1 MNSQNQLQK
10 VGQRHQLWT
19 SRAVALFFTLFLLS
33 ESTIANVKGYGLEIA
48 QQAVP
53 APSVPLSPDKQQR
66 YQEGVKLFEEAQEL
80 EKKGTREASEQAINK
95 SQQALKIAQEIGLR
109 EEEVNIL
116 AYIANLYNFID
127 DYKTAIEYL
136 QQALKISRELRKP
149 LFEATLLASIGINYN
164 NINEPK
170 EGLTYLE
177 KAKSIFLANQEYRRL
192 ASTFNSIATI
202 HMKLGDTKKALN
214 YRNEA
219 LKLYRE
225 PLKDLAGEA
234 YTLWRIGVI
243 YSLSGEPKTALDYY
257 EQALK
262 IQRQRND
269 FKAEIEIICDIA
281 ALQDKLGNAKNA
293 VESLKEALKLQ
304 QQAGFNL
311 SDQANTIADI
321 GEIYAGQADYRTAI
335 DYYQQAGNLFQQ
347 AGNTRMLSRTFVM
360 IANVH
365 KNFSGNYE
373 KALEFLDKALELQI
387 DDKDNYAFTLGQKAD
402 IYLSQANYQK
412 ALDAYN
418 KALELQRSIPNPRD
432 EARIL
437 RDIAYVYRTLG
448 DYKLSLETYNK
459 ALDIYKLTPNKT
471 AEIRTLNSIASL
483 YEWQDNYNEA
493 LQYYQKSLS
502 LLNKDDYQSEIQVIW
517 GMTRI
522 YTSLKDYPKALE
534 LANRALKLSKEN
546 SYYEDFSLYPLAT
559 VYRAKGDYKKSLDI
573 SNELLAHYRK
583 AGLRIREAQMLGDMS
598 VTYELEKNYQQAIDI
613 LNEEL
618 KIRRELK
625 ESKAEAN
632 TLYAIAINQRKLEN
646 LEIALINIDS
656 AIKIVE
662 NIRTNVQNP
671 DLRTSYFATVQNYY
685 KFKINLLMELHKKDP
700 SKGYNAIAIETSEA
714 SRARGLVE
722 LLTEA
727 RANIRK
733 GANPE
738 LLAQENRLQD
748 LINAKEKI
756 RFEIINTEKIK
767 NPVLKSN
774 ADKLQTEIDE
784 LLNQQ
789 KQLETKIRQSNP
801 KYANLKYPQPLKLAQ
816 IQQQLDKD
824 SLLLQY
830 SLGSDR
836 SFLWV
841 VSPNSLD
848 TYELPKKSEIEKASI
863 NLFCLISQN
872 SSKPPSAT
880 GKENPCQDT
889 KNIKTQRI
897 DLAAEEL
904 SKLVLAPVKNK
915 LAKKRLVVVAD
926 GALQYIPFAALAD
939 LTHASSLKSGNP
951 PTRLAPQPTSQRGKE
966 EKNQLDN
973 KPKDNRGIDVTP
985 AIPASGKNFN
995 YQPLIVNHEIVNLP
1009 SASTIAIQR
1018 QELANRSSTNKKT
1031 LAILADPVYNADDA
1045 KIRLQNARNKETK
1058 PKPSDSLGIELER
1071 SALKRS
1077 ADTFNRQGWG
1087 RLPGTRTEAETI
1099 LKLVPKE
1106 NSLEVFDF
1114 EANYNWATSSALNQF
1129 RILHFATH
1137 GFVNDA
1143 NPELS
1148 GIVLSLVDKQG
1159 KDIRGYLR
1167 LGDLFNLDYPADLIV
1182 LSACETGLGKEIQG
1196 EGLVG
1201 LTRGLMYAGGER
1213 LVVSLWQV
1221 SDEGTAVFMQ
1231 EFYKEMLQN
1240 NKSPNEA
1247 LRATQLKMW
1256 SQDKWRNPN
1265 YWAAFAFLG
1274 EWR

>member
-1 MNSQNQLQK
+1 MNNQKKPQQ

-19 SRAVALFFTLFLLS
+19 SRAVALFFSLLLLS
-33 ESTIANVKGYGLEIA
+33 ESTVANVKGYGLKVA
-48 QQAVP
+48 QQTVS
-53 APSVPLSPDKQQR
+53 APSVPLSADKQQR
-66 YQEGVKLFEEAQEL
+66 YQEANKLVQEGQGL
-80 EKKGTREASEQAINK
+80 QKKGTKEASQQAIEK
-95 SQQALKIAQEIGLR
+95 YQQALKILEEIGLR
-109 EEEVNIL
+109 VEQASIYQTIGVVYFTL
-116 AYIANLYNFID
+116 S
-127 DYKTAIEYL
+127 EYPE
-136 QQALKISRELRKP
+136 ALKYFDQYLNISRELKLPILEGAALFHIAQVYSRTGKP
-149 LFEATLLASIGINYN
+149 REALTLMKQAESIFRAEKIFEAVASVLISTASIYT
-164 NINEPK
+164 
-170 EGLTYLE
+170 GLGEIPQTL
-177 KAKSIFLANQEYRRL
+177 
-192 ASTFNSIATI
+192 
-202 HMKLGDTKKALN
+202 
-214 YRNEA
+214 
-219 LKLYRE
+219 E
-225 PLKDLAGEA
+225 PLNQALQIYRD
-234 YTLWRIGVI
+234 TLKNLPQQAIVLNQIGFS
-243 YSLSGEPKTALDYY
+243 YSQMGEPKTALKYY
-257 EQALK
+257 EQALEIQQTRQDLLPAQADTLTNIGSLHNQLGKHNEALDYLNKARK
-262 IQRQRND
+262 IQQAQGLLV
-269 FKAEIEIICDIA
+269 AEGTTVQTIGDIYKSQGDYQKSLESHKQARIIFEKGGNKSLESIGIGRIISIY
-281 ALQDKLGNAKNA
+281 KNYLGDNEN
-293 VESLKEALKLQ
+293 ALKFINDSLELDTNSGDKERYARTMN
-304 QQAGFNL
+304 QQA
-311 SDQANTIADI
+311 DI
-321 GEIYAGQADYRTAI
+321 
-335 DYYQQAGNLFQQ
+335 
-347 AGNTRMLSRTFVM
+347 
-360 IANVH
+360 
-365 KNFSGNYE
+365 
-373 KALEFLDKALELQI
+373 KA
-387 DDKDNYAFTLGQKAD
+387 
-402 IYLSQANYQK
+402 SQGDYQK
-412 ALDAYN
+412 ALEICNQTLEIARSTKN
-418 KALELQRSIPNPRD
+418 KNLEADTFRKMASIY
-432 EARIL
+432 EL
-437 RDIAYVYRTLG
+437 LG
-448 DYKLSLETYNK
+448 DYDLSAKTYKQALQIYRQIPDKPFELTLLPLIGNLYMTKEDYPEAIHYYNQTLSLSQEQNNDGFQM
-459 ALDIYKLTPNKT
+459 LGLMG
-471 AEIRTLNSIASL
+471 IA
-483 YEWQDNYNEA
+483 
-493 LQYYQKSLS
+493 
-502 LLNKDDYQSEIQVIW
+502 
-517 GMTRI
+517 RI
-522 YTSLKDYPKALE
+522 YELQKDFP
-534 LANRALKLSKEN
+534 NALKNAETLLALSQKVGDKYSGIGAMN
-546 SYYEDFSLYPLAT
+546 LIGIIHKS
-559 VYRAKGDYKKSLDI
+559 KGDYKQSL
-573 SNELLAHYRK
+573 NFHRK
-583 AGLRIREAQMLGDMS
+583 ALLQSKAMGLLKTEAQSLNNIS
-598 VTYELEKNYQQAIDI
+598 VTHSLEKQYQQAIDT

-618 KIRRELK
+618 QIRRELK
-625 ESKAEAN
+625 DTQGEADA
-632 TLYAIAINQRKLEN
+632 LYFIAINQRKLKN
-646 LEIALINIDS
+646 LETALTNIDS

-700 SKGYNAIAIETSEA
+700 SKGYNAQAIETSEA

-738 LLAQENRLQD
+738 LLAEENRLQD

-756 RFEIINTEKIK
+756 RFEIINSDKIK
-767 NPVLKSN
+767 NPVLKAN

-801 KYANLKYPQPLKLAQ
+801 KYANLKYPQPLKLPQ

-830 SLGSDR
+830 SLGEER

-841 VSPNSLD
+841 VSPTSLD

-880 GKENPCQDT
+880 GKENPCQDA
-889 KNIKTQRI
+889 KNIKTRRI

-904 SKLVLAPVKNK
+904 SKLVLAPVKDK
-915 LAKKRLVVVAD
+915 LGKKRLVVVAD

-939 LTHASSLKSGNP
+939 LTA
-951 PTRLAPQPTSQRGKE
+951 QPTSQRGK

-973 KPKDNRGIDVTP
+973 KPKDNRGGGLIPEIDNLP
-985 AIPASGKNFN
+985 LAINSN
-995 YQPLIVNHEIVNLP
+995 YQPLFVNHEIVNLP

-1018 QELANRSSTNKKT
+1018 QELRKKAPKA
-1031 LAILADPVYNADDA
+1031 LAILADPVYSNTDE
-1045 KIRLQNARNKETK
+1045 RFNSTRNKQLNK
-1058 PKPSDSLGIELER
+1058 QKNQQYSLGIELER

-1077 ADTFNRQGWG
+1077 ADTLNRQGWG

-1114 EANYNWATSSALNQF
+1114 DANYNWATSSALSQF

-1240 NKSPNEA
+1240 GKSANQA

-1256 SQDKWRNPN
+1256 KDDKWRNPN
-1265 YWAAFAFLG
+1265 NWAAFAFLG

>member
-1 MNSQNQLQK
+1 MNNQNQPQK
-10 VGQRHQLWT
+10 VGQRLSMWT

-48 QQAVP
+48 QQTVP
-53 APSVPLSPDKQQR
+53 APSVPLSADKQQR
-66 YQEGVKLFEEAQEL
+66 YQEGVKLFEEGKEL
-80 EKKGTREASEQAINK
+80 RKKGTREGYLQAIEK
-95 SQQALKIAQEIGLR
+95 YQQALKILEGIGLR
-109 EEEVNIL
+109 VEQASIYQTIGVVYFTL
-116 AYIANLYNFID
+116 S
-127 DYKTAIEYL
+127 EYPE
-136 QQALKISRELRKP
+136 ALKYFEQYLNISRELKLPILEGAALFHIAQVYSRTGKP
-149 LFEATLLASIGINYN
+149 REALTLLKQAESIFRTEKIFDAVAGALITTASIYTGLGEIPQTL
-164 NINEPK
+164 EP
-170 EGLTYLE
+170 L
-177 KAKSIFLANQEYRRL
+177 NQ
-192 ASTFNSIATI
+192 
-202 HMKLGDTKKALN
+202 ALQI
-214 YRNEA
+214 YRNT
-219 LKLYRE
+219 LKNL
-225 PLKDLAGEA
+225 PQQAIVLNQ
-234 YTLWRIGVI
+234 IGFS
-243 YSLSGEPKTALDYY
+243 YSQMGEPKTALKYY
-257 EQALK
+257 EQALEIQQTRQDLLPAQADTLTNIGSLHNQLGKHNEALDYLNKARK
-262 IQRQRND
+262 IQQAQGLLV
-269 FKAEIEIICDIA
+269 AEGTTVQTIGDIYKSQGDYQKSLESHKQARILFEKGGNKSLESIGIGRIISIY
-281 ALQDKLGNAKNA
+281 KNYLGDNEN
-293 VESLKEALKLQ
+293 ALKFINDSLELDTNSGDKERYARTMN
-304 QQAGFNL
+304 QQA
-311 SDQANTIADI
+311 DI
-321 GEIYAGQADYRTAI
+321 
-335 DYYQQAGNLFQQ
+335 
-347 AGNTRMLSRTFVM
+347 
-360 IANVH
+360 
-365 KNFSGNYE
+365 
-373 KALEFLDKALELQI
+373 KA
-387 DDKDNYAFTLGQKAD
+387 
-402 IYLSQANYQK
+402 SQGDYQK
-412 ALDAYN
+412 ALEICNQTLEIARSTKN
-418 KALELQRSIPNPRD
+418 KNLEADTFRKMASIY
-432 EARIL
+432 EL
-437 RDIAYVYRTLG
+437 LG
-448 DYKLSLETYNK
+448 DYDLSAKTYKQALQIYRQIPDKPFELTLLPLIGNLYMTKEDYPEAINYYNQTLSLSQEQNNDGFQM
-459 ALDIYKLTPNKT
+459 LGLMG
-471 AEIRTLNSIASL
+471 IA
-483 YEWQDNYNEA
+483 
-493 LQYYQKSLS
+493 
-502 LLNKDDYQSEIQVIW
+502 
-517 GMTRI
+517 RI
-522 YTSLKDYPKALE
+522 YELQKDFP
-534 LANRALKLSKEN
+534 NALKNAETLLALSQKVGDKYSGIGAMN
-546 SYYEDFSLYPLAT
+546 LIGIIHKS
-559 VYRAKGDYKKSLDI
+559 KGDYKQSL
-573 SNELLAHYRK
+573 NFHRK
-583 AGLRIREAQMLGDMS
+583 ALLQSKAMGLLKTEAQSLNNIS
-598 VTYELEKNYQQAIDI
+598 VTHSLEKQYQQAIDT

-618 KIRRELK
+618 QIRRELMDTQG
-625 ESKAEAN
+625 EADA
-632 TLYAIAINQRKLEN
+632 LYLIAINQRKLKN
-646 LEIALINIDS
+646 LETALTNIDS

-748 LINAKEKI
+748 LINAKEKL
-756 RFEIINTEKIK
+756 RFEIINSEKIK
-767 NPVLKSN
+767 NPVLKAN

-830 SLGSDR
+830 SLGEER

-889 KNIKTQRI
+889 KN

-904 SKLVLAPVKNK
+904 SKLVLAPVKDK
-915 LAKKRLVVVAD
+915 LGKKRLVVVAD

-939 LTHASSLKSGNP
+939 LTA
-951 PTRLAPQPTSQRGKE
+951 QPISQRGKE

-985 AIPASGKNFN
+985 AIPASGKSFN
-995 YQPLIVNHEIVNLP
+995 YQPLFVNHEIVNLP

-1018 QELANRSSTNKKT
+1018 QELSNRKKAPKA
-1031 LAILADPVYNADDA
+1031 LAILADPVYSNTDE
-1045 KIRLQNARNKETK
+1045 RFNRTRNKQLNK
-1058 PKPSDSLGIELER
+1058 QKKQQDSLGIELER

-1087 RLPGTRTEAETI
+1087 RLPGTRKEAETL
-1099 LKLVPKE
+1099 LKLVPDGDR
-1106 NSLEVFDF
+1106 LTVFDF
-1114 EANYNWATSSALNQF
+1114 DANYNWATSSALNQF

-1240 NKSPNEA
+1240 GKSANEA

>member
-1 MNSQNQLQK
+1 MNNQNQPQK

-48 QQAVP
+48 QQTVP
-53 APSVPLSPDKQQR
+53 APSVPLSADKQQR

-80 EKKGTREASEQAINK
+80 EKKGTREGYQEAIAK
-95 SQQALKIAQEIGLR
+95 YQQALKIVQELGLRADQAEILMEIGL
-109 EEEVNIL
+109 VNV
-116 AYIANLYNFID
+116 
-127 DYKTAIEYL
+127 YL
-136 QQALKISRELRKP
+136 SKYQQALDLYKQALIIWQELNQP
-149 LFEATLLASIGINYN
+149 LFEATALSMIGDTYN
-164 NINEPK
+164 NMGKTRESL
-170 EGLTYLE
+170 EYLKRAE
-177 KAKSIFLANQEYRRL
+177 SIFRTQKQFRHLAINLSSISRAYMRLGETKNALNSLNQALEIYRT
-192 ASTFNSIATI
+192 TFKDGKKEAHTLNSIAF
-202 HMKLGDTKKALN
+202 
-214 YRNEA
+214 
-219 LKLYRE
+219 
-225 PLKDLAGEA
+225 
-234 YTLWRIGVI
+234 I
-243 YSLSGEPKTALDYY
+243 YSQIGEYEIALTHYN
-257 EQALK
+257 QALK
-262 IQRQRND
+262 IYREKQD
-269 FKAEIEIICDIA
+269 LLGEAEIFKNIGS
-281 ALQDKLGNAKNA
+281 LHGKLGKHD
-293 VESLKEALKLQ
+293 L
-304 QQAGFNL
+304 
-311 SDQANTIADI
+311 
-321 GEIYAGQADYRTAI
+321 
-335 DYYQQAGNLFQQ
+335 
-347 AGNTRMLSRTFVM
+347 
-360 IANVH
+360 
-365 KNFSGNYE
+365 
-373 KALEFLDKALELQI
+373 ALEYLDKALEIQSTKGTLVDRGSTINDIASIYSSRGDYEKAVEYYQKAKLLFNEAGWTTLESLSLGSIVSIYRNFLGNNQQALKYTEEVLELNRKTGEKDEEASTLNQQGDIYIQQGDYQLALDHYNEALQI
-387 DDKDNYAFTLGQKAD
+387 ELSITKNPKAAARTLGNIALLYNSLGDSNLSIRTYNQALD
-402 IYLSQANYQK
+402 IYRKLDNKAQQARTLLYMGGVYQKSKKFNEALTSYSEALKLLNQEDYITEISIRYGLARTYRDQKDYPRAFEAANLALELSKKHKSSFQEIASIGIIGSIYLVQGDYKNALDSYQK
-412 ALDAYN
+412 ALDGYRQSDL
-418 KALELQRSIPNPRD
+418 KPK
-432 EARIL
+432 EA
-437 RDIAYVYRTLG
+437 
-448 DYKLSLETYNK
+448 E
-459 ALDIYKLTPNKT
+459 
-471 AEIRTLNSIASL
+471 TLNTISMA
-483 YEWQDNYNEA
+483 YGF
-493 LQYYQKSLS
+493 QK
-502 LLNKDDYQSEIQVIW
+502 Q
-517 GMTRI
+517 
-522 YTSLKDYPKALE
+522 
-534 LANRALKLSKEN
+534 
-546 SYYEDFSLYPLAT
+546 
-559 VYRAKGDYKKSLDI
+559 
-573 SNELLAHYRK
+573 
-583 AGLRIREAQMLGDMS
+583 
-598 VTYELEKNYQQAIDI
+598 YQQAINT

-618 KIRRELK
+618 KLRQTLK
-625 ESKAEAN
+625 DKTGEAQAN
-632 TLYAIAINQRKLEN
+632 YQIAINQRQLKN
-646 LEIALINIDS
+646 LETALTNIDS

-756 RFEIINTEKIK
+756 RFEIINSEKIK
-767 NPVLKSN
+767 NPVLKAN
-774 ADKLQTEIDE
+774 ADKLQTEISE

-801 KYANLKYPQPLKLAQ
+801 KYASLKYPQPLKLAQ

-863 NLFCLISQN
+863 NLFCLISQK

-889 KNIKTQRI
+889 KN

-904 SKLVLAPVKNK
+904 SKLVLAPVKDK

-939 LTHASSLKSGNP
+939 LTA
-951 PTRLAPQPTSQRGKE
+951 QPISQRGKE

-985 AIPASGKNFN
+985 AIPASGKSFN
-995 YQPLIVNHEIVNLP
+995 YQPLFVNHEIVNLP

-1018 QELANRSSTNKKT
+1018 QELSNRKKAPLA
-1031 LAILADPVYNADDA
+1031 LAILADPVYSNTDE
-1045 KIRLQNARNKETK
+1045 RFNSTRNKQLK
-1058 PKPSDSLGIELER
+1058 QQKKQQSSLGIELER

-1077 ADTFNRQGWG
+1077 ADILNRQGWG
-1087 RLPGTRTEAETI
+1087 RLPGTRTEADTI
-1099 LKLVPKE
+1099 LPLVPD
-1106 NSLEVFDF
+1106 SDRLTVFDF
-1114 EANYNWATSSALNQF
+1114 DANYNWATSSALNQF

-1213 LVVSLWQV
+1213 LVVSLWQI

-1231 EFYKEMLQN
+1231 EFYKQMLQEG
-1240 NKSPNEA
+1240 KSPNEA

>member
-1 MNSQNQLQK
+1 M
-10 VGQRHQLWT
+10 G
-19 SRAVALFFTLFLLS
+19 LL
-33 ESTIANVKGYGLEIA
+33 Y
-48 QQAVP
+48 
-53 APSVPLSPDKQQR
+53 
-66 YQEGVKLFEEAQEL
+66 
-80 EKKGTREASEQAINK
+80 K
-95 SQQALKIAQEIGLR
+95 S
-109 EEEVNIL
+109 
-116 AYIANLYNFID
+116 
-127 DYKTAIEYL
+127 
-136 QQALKISRELRKP
+136 
-149 LFEATLLASIGINYN
+149 
-164 NINEPK
+164 
-170 EGLTYLE
+170 
-177 KAKSIFLANQEYRRL
+177 
-192 ASTFNSIATI
+192 
-202 HMKLGDTKKALN
+202 
-214 YRNEA
+214 
-219 LKLYRE
+219 
-225 PLKDLAGEA
+225 
-234 YTLWRIGVI
+234 
-243 YSLSGEPKTALDYY
+243 
-257 EQALK
+257 
-262 IQRQRND
+262 
-269 FKAEIEIICDIA
+269 
-281 ALQDKLGNAKNA
+281 
-293 VESLKEALKLQ
+293 
-304 QQAGFNL
+304 
-311 SDQANTIADI
+311 
-321 GEIYAGQADYRTAI
+321 
-335 DYYQQAGNLFQQ
+335 
-347 AGNTRMLSRTFVM
+347 
-360 IANVH
+360 
-365 KNFSGNYE
+365 
-373 KALEFLDKALELQI
+373 
-387 DDKDNYAFTLGQKAD
+387 
-402 IYLSQANYQK
+402 
-412 ALDAYN
+412 
-418 KALELQRSIPNPRD
+418 
-432 EARIL
+432 
-437 RDIAYVYRTLG
+437 LG
-448 DYKLSLETYNK
+448 DYQSSINHYTK
-459 ALDIYKLTPNKT
+459 ALDIYKKIGNKPQQ
-471 AEIRTLNSIASL
+471 AIVHGLIASV
-483 YEWQDNYNEA
+483 YDASKNSDEA
-493 LQYYQKSLS
+493 LKSYEQALL
-502 LLNKDDYQSEIQVIW
+502 LLNKEDYQSEILTLRNMVR
-517 GMTRI
+517 T
-522 YTSLKDYPKALE
+522 YNSLKNYPKALE
-534 LANRALKLSKEN
+534 TAQRALSLSKG
-546 SYYEDFSLYPLAT
+546 
-559 VYRAKGDYKKSLDI
+559 KGKNEEFKSLNILAEVYD
-573 SNELLAHYRK
+573 SNGNYQKALETYQTILPYFRQ
-583 AGLRIREAQMLGDMS
+583 AGLRFDEA
-598 VTYELEKNYQQAIDI
+598 DI
-613 LNEEL
+613 LNQIGRTYTLSNQYQLAINTYNEEL
-618 KIRRELK
+618 KLRRVFK
-625 ESKAEAN
+625 NGTDEADV
-632 TLYAIAINQRKLEN
+632 LYSIAKNQRQLKN
-646 LEIALINIDS
+646 LETALTNIDS

-756 RFEIINTEKIK
+756 RFEIINSDKIK
-767 NPVLKSN
+767 NPVLKAN

-830 SLGSDR
+830 SLGEER

-841 VSPNSLD
+841 VSPTSLD
-848 TYELPKKSEIEKASI
+848 TYELPKKSEIDKASI

-889 KNIKTQRI
+889 KNIKTRQI

-904 SKLVLAPVKNK
+904 SKLVLAPVKDK
-915 LAKKRLVVVAD
+915 LGKKRLVVVTD

-939 LTHASSLKSGNP
+939 LTAQS
-951 PTRLAPQPTSQRGKE
+951 TSQRGKE
-966 EKNQLDN
+966 KKNQLDN
-973 KPKDNRGIDVTP
+973 KPKDNRGGGLIPEIDNLPP
-985 AIPASGKNFN
+985 ATNSN
-995 YQPLIVNHEIVNLP
+995 YQPLFINHEIVNLP

-1077 ADTFNRQGWG
+1077 ADILNRQGWG
-1087 RLPGTRTEAETI
+1087 RLPGTRTEADTI
-1099 LKLVPKE
+1099 LKLVPDGDR
-1106 NSLEVFDF
+1106 LTVFDF
-1114 EANYNWATSSALNQF
+1114 DANYNWATSSALNQF

-1231 EFYKEMLQN
+1231 EFYKEMLQES
-1240 NKSPNEA
+1240 KSPNEA

-1256 SQDKWRNPN
+1256 SQEKWRNPN